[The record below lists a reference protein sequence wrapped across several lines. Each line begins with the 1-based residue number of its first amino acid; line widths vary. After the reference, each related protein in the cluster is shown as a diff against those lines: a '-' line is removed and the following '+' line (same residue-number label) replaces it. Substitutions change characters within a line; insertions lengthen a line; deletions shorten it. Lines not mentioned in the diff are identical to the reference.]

1 MYSQSLIDYKFWCIN
16 GEPLYVFVCCNRSH
30 EAIQIS
36 VYDIEWKNHP
46 EKVRYV
52 REFVPT
58 PFDVAR
64 PECFEKMISI
74 ARKLSE
80 GHPQMRVDLYE
91 VDGKVYFGELTL
103 QSAAG
108 LMDYF
113 SDDLLL
119 ELGEKI
125 KIQ

>member
-1 MYSQSLIDYKFWCIN
+1 
-16 GEPLYVFVCCNRSH
+16 
-30 EAIQIS
+30 
-36 VYDIEWKNHP
+36 
-46 EKVRYV
+46 
-52 REFVPT
+52 
-58 PFDVAR
+58 
-64 PECFEKMISI
+64 MISI